1 MTTEERVI
9 ELWAEGKSACA
20 IAHEVGWRTQRV
32 FDFASKNRDKCM
44 PRVILST
51 REERE
56 EMRRMVREGVP
67 VKQIARHIGVSETTV
82 YRATRKLR
90 EKMSK
95 R

>member
-1 MTTEERVI
+1 MTAEERVV
-9 ELWAEGKSACA
+9 ELWAAGKSGCA
-20 IAHEVGWRTQRV
+20 IAYEVGWTNQQV
-32 FDFASKNRDKCM
+32 FNYASKHRDKCL
-44 PRVILST
+44 PRIVMST
-51 REERE
+51 RDERE